1 MSRGG
6 YFSLGALALLLALAG
21 CGRGFWNMGE
31 RAAWRHDAEVA
42 CMKSGEVKLGA
53 AVVQIEPIEG
63 PGMCGADF
71 PLKVSALGEANG
83 IPMSYSD
90 DMRPPAS
97 ISGGDMPRWPGGDPR
112 YAPVQSAP
120 SAPVQAVQTMRVNG
134 ETLRWVPGP
143 QGIVRQADGAAP
155 VGQPMSLDAPGV
167 GPVMMPAAARRDDI
181 PDDAI
186 LPDSGRGPATRPA
199 YSTPSRQP
207 PPQSR
212 AVPPLGPMRGPAA
225 TTAMTMSAQLTPAAT
240 LSCPIVSAL
249 DRWVA
254 QGVQPAALRWF
265 GSPVATI
272 KQIGSYSCREM
283 VGGGGEFV
291 SEHAFGDALDVAG
304 FTLTDGRSIT
314 VKNGWHGT
322 PEEQGFL
329 HDVQL
334 SACEMFSTVLAPGYN
349 VYHYDHIH
357 VDLMRRASGRHPCRP
372 GAVPGEV
379 AAAKAR
385 AAYAERQKAPAYTGS
400 IAVQHEPT
408 TKKVSVAVPGADGWV
423 AEDRAAVAIAR

>member
-83 IPMSYSD
+83 MPMSYSD
-90 DMRPPAS
+90 DIRPPAS
-97 ISGGDMPRWPGGDPR
+97 IPSGDMPRWPGGDPR

-134 ETLRWVPGP
+134 ETLRWMPGP

-272 KQIGSYSCREM
+272 KQIGSWSAAAANSFPSTPSAMPSTSPASRSPTAAASRSRTVGTARRRSRDSCTTSSFRPARC
-283 VGGGGEFV
+283 
-291 SEHAFGDALDVAG
+291 SRPCLRRA
-304 FTLTDGRSIT
+304 TTSIT
-314 VKNGWHGT
+314 
-322 PEEQGFL
+322 
-329 HDVQL
+329 
-334 SACEMFSTVLAPGYN
+334 
-349 VYHYDHIH
+349 
-357 VDLMRRASGRHPCRP
+357 
-372 GAVPGEV
+372 
-379 AAAKAR
+379 
-385 AAYAERQKAPAYTGS
+385 
-400 IAVQHEPT
+400 T
-408 TKKVSVAVPGADGWV
+408 TIFTWT
-423 AEDRAAVAIAR
+423 